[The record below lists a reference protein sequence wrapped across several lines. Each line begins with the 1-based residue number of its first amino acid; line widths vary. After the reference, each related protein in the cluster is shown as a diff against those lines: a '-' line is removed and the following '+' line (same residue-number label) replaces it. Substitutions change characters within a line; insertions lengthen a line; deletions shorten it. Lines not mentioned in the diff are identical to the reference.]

1 MLFLILEQSGHRL
14 CLERSLELGL
24 GPLRAARLLP
34 LAHILRTQLMHN
46 RTYAL
51 TLHKRFSMP
60 HSKYWFKGL
69 FGLVSAVLSA
79 VSLAQPATSAA
90 NYPDKPVRLIITVP
104 PGGAS
109 DFVARTLSE
118 RFGKELGTTILVENK
133 AGANGTIA
141 SALVAR
147 AAPDGYTLLQSGIST
162 HGIGPYFY
170 ETLPYAPFKDLVSIG
185 AIAEFPI
192 ILAVNSQLPVQSVKE
207 LIALAQG
214 KQLSFASA
222 GTGSAPHLSGELF
235 KTETKVNMVHVPYKG
250 SAPAVVDVA
259 SGQVDMMFDGIPA
272 LLPHIKS
279 GKLRPIAAVSI
290 KRNGQL
296 SELPTFTELGYPSM
310 VASVWYGLMAPA
322 GTPQVIID
330 KVNAAMNKTLAVPEL
345 QKKLEDGG
353 AIVMPGTPKEFEAFY
368 LKDYARWG
376 DVIKKA
382 GISTKQQ

>member
-1 MLFLILEQSGHRL
+1 MI
-14 CLERSLELGL
+14 
-24 GPLRAARLLP
+24 P
-34 LAHILRTQLMHN
+34 
-46 RTYAL
+46 
-51 TLHKRFSMP
+51 
-60 HSKYWFKGL
+60 SKYLLIGMFGL
-69 FGLVSAVLSA
+69 FSALFGAAGFSQPTA
-79 VSLAQPATSAA
+79 LAS

-170 ETLPYAPFKDLVSIG
+170 ENLPYAPFKDLVSIG

-192 ILAVNSQLPVQSVKE
+192 ILAVNSQLPVQSVKD
-207 LIALAQG
+207 LIALAKS

-235 KTETKVNMVHVPYKG
+235 KTETSVNLVHVPYKG

-279 GKLRPIAAVSI
+279 GKLRPIAAVSV
-290 KRNGQL
+290 KRNSQL
-296 SELPTFTELGYPSM
+296 PELPTFTELGYPSM

-322 GTPQVIID
+322 GTPQAIID

-353 AIVMPGTPKEFEAFY
+353 AVVMPGTPAEFEAFY
-368 LKDYARWG
+368 RKDYARWG
-376 DVIKKA
+376 EVIKKA
-382 GISTKQQ
+382 GISTKE

>member
-1 MLFLILEQSGHRL
+1 MLLTRVFLSMSVALLAALSS
-14 CLERSLELGL
+14 SL
-24 GPLRAARLLP
+24 
-34 LAHILRTQLMHN
+34 
-46 RTYAL
+46 
-51 TLHKRFSMP
+51 
-60 HSKYWFKGL
+60 
-69 FGLVSAVLSA
+69 
-79 VSLAQPATSAA
+79 SLAQTASSGST
-90 NYPDKPVRLIITVP
+90 YPDKPVRLIITVP

-170 ETLPYAPFKDLVSIG
+170 ESLPYAPFKDLVSIG

-192 ILAVNSQLPVQSVKE
+192 ILAVNAQLPVQSVKD
-207 LIALAQG
+207 LIALAKT

-235 KTETKVNMVHVPYKG
+235 KTETNVTMVHVPYKG

-272 LLPHIKS
+272 LAPHIKS
-279 GKLRPIAAVSI
+279 GKLRPIAAVSL
-290 KRNGQL
+290 KRNSQMPD
-296 SELPTFTELGYPSM
+296 LPTFTELGYPSM
-310 VASVWYGLMAPA
+310 IASVWYGLMAPA
-322 GTPQVIID
+322 GTPQAIID

-376 DVIKKA
+376 EVIKKA
-382 GISTKQQ
+382 GISTKQ